1 MTQKARWYIAQV
13 QSGSEGSAVKALK
26 EKIERNK
33 MEELFEEILIPTHE
47 ITEVKQ
53 GKRVQTEKKFFPG
66 YIMLKMVMN
75 EETWQTVRGIKRV
88 TGFLSAQNK
97 PVPLSQAEADKL
109 IKSLDDQAQGMA
121 PLVTFQVGDRVKVIG
136 GAFASFSGTVE
147 AVDDEKQR
155 LKVSVLVFGRPTQ
168 VDLEFAQA
176 QGE

>member
-13 QSGSEGSAVKALK
+13 QSGSENSAVKALN

-33 MEELFEEILIPTHE
+33 MEDLFEEILVPTHE
-47 ITEVKQ
+47 VTEVKQ
-53 GKRVQTEKKFFPG
+53 GKRVQSEKKFFPG

-97 PVPLSQAEADKL
+97 PVPLSQKEADEL
-109 IKSLDDQAQGMA
+109 IQGLQDKAEGTA
-121 PLVTFQVGDRVKVIG
+121 PVETFQVGDRVKVIG

-168 VDLEFAQA
+168 VDLDFAQA